1 MAKFAVLATVLL
13 VAVATAATISCVHG
27 ARTTDSLELQ
37 DNPEAAWLVAGLD
50 APLSAPVDAGA
61 PGASGV
67 PLEEAADGP
76 AVAEYSA
83 AVLDNK
89 TPVFGP

>member
-13 VAVATAATISCVHG
+13 VTVAAATISSVHG
-27 ARTTDSLELQ
+27 ARTIDSLELQ

-50 APLSAPVDAGA
+50 APLSAPVDAAA

-76 AVAEYSA
+76 AVAEHSA
-83 AVLDNK
+83 ADLDNK